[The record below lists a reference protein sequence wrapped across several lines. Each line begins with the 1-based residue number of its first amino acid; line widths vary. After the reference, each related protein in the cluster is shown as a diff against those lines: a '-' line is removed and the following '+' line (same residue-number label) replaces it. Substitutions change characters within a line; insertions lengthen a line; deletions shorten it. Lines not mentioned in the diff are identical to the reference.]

1 MYNLSSFFDRVELV
15 KELVK
20 QLESANDAAGRS
32 EIKVL
37 ELLEKQ
43 TRLQEISVENEREFL
58 SIFKNIM
65 SNMTPNR

>member
-1 MYNLSSFFDRVELV
+1 MELV